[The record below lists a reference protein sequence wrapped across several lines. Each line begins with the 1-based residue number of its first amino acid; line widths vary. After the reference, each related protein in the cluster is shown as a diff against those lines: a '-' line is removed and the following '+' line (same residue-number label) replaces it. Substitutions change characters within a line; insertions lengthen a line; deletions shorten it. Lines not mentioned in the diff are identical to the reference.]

1 MFMTN
6 ALDSIFG
13 ESLFDDFF
21 DSFARPARN
30 VTRYNTSV
38 PAVMITDVREHE
50 GGYELDID
58 LPGCKKE
65 NVKAE
70 LKDGYLKI
78 SAQSRQDND
87 EKDEAGK
94 YIRRERYY
102 GTCSRS
108 FYVGEAVTQEDIKA
122 KFEDGIL
129 RISIPKKEVK
139 PAIEESKYI
148 AIEG

>member
-1 MFMTN
+1 MLMTN
-6 ALDSIFG
+6 ALDSILG

-30 VTRYNTSV
+30 TARYSAQV
-38 PAVMITDVREHE
+38 PAVMRTDVKENE
-50 GGYELDID
+50 TGYELDID

-78 SAQSRQDND
+78 SAESRQDND
-87 EKDEAGK
+87 ENGK

-122 KFEDGIL
+122 RFEDGIL
-129 RISIPKKEVK
+129 KISVPKKVK
-139 PAIEESKYI
+139 PAVEESKYI

>member
-1 MFMTN
+1 MLMTN

-13 ESLFDDFF
+13 ESLFDEFF
-21 DSFARPARN
+21 DSFARPVRNAARYSAQ
-30 VTRYNTSV
+30 VPSV
-38 PAVMITDVREHE
+38 MRTDVKENE
-50 GGYELDID
+50 TGYELDID

-78 SAQSRQDND
+78 SAESRQDND

-108 FYVGEAVTQEDIKA
+108 FYVGDAVTQEDIKA

-129 RISIPKKEVK
+129 KISVPKKEVK

>member
-1 MFMTN
+1 MLMTN
-6 ALDSIFG
+6 ALDSILG

-21 DSFARPARN
+21 DSFARPAR
-30 VTRYNTSV
+30 YSAQV
-38 PAVMITDVREHE
+38 PAVMRTDVKENE
-50 GGYELDID
+50 TGYELDID

-78 SAQSRQDND
+78 SAESRQDND
-87 EKDEAGK
+87 EKDDAGK

-122 KFEDGIL
+122 RFEDGIL
-129 RISIPKKEVK
+129 KISVPKKVK
-139 PAIEESKYI
+139 PAVEESKYI